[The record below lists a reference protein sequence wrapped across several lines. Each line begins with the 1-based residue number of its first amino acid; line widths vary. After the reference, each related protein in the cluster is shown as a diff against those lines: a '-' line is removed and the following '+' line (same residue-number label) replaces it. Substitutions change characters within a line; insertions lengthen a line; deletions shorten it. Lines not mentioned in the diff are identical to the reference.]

1 MLTALTPSSRQLQKI
16 AAEILEESGF
26 GRFDDSI
33 NRCDA
38 NETAVFARSL
48 EYVFK
53 TLIETRYIDLKAD
66 VLFPVNREVPAGA
79 ESYVS
84 RIYDYAGSAII
95 GNMLAD
101 DLPTVELVAAEQTNR
116 IVPIINGYAYTVLDA
131 FKAALSGI
139 NPSVLKP
146 KIAKRTMLNK
156 VEQICAFGDTNYS
169 VRGALNNA
177 SVDLM
182 LAGGELTGNWL
193 DTGTGATMLADLHL
207 IGNNS
212 AVNTNGIWSA
222 DTMIFP
228 INLWA
233 KITTMPYS
241 QYDATPVL
249 KKFLES
255 SPYIKNVEVWPLLN
269 LADAG
274 GDGGRIVAYKRDEE
288 VIRQI
293 VSQDFT
299 QLPPQYRNFK
309 IAVPCYMLHGG
320 IDILQPAAMTY
331 ADGLGD

>member
-1 MLTALTPSSRQLQKI
+1 MLTALSPTTRQLHKM
-16 AAEILEESGF
+16 AAEILEQSGL
-26 GRFDDSI
+26 GRFDDKT
-33 NRCDA
+33 NRQDA
-38 NETAVFARSL
+38 NETAQFARSL

-66 VLFPVNREVPAGA
+66 VLFPVNREVPPGA

-101 DLPTVELVAAEQTNR
+101 DLPTVEMVAAEQVNR

-131 FKAALSGI
+131 FKAALSGM
-139 NPSVLKP
+139 NPSILKP
-146 KIAKRTMLNK
+146 KIAKRTMMNK
-156 VEQICAFGDTNYS
+156 VEQICAFGDTAYG

-182 LAGGELTGNWL
+182 TVGELNGNWL
-193 DTGTGATMLADLHL
+193 DTATGAQVLSDLHL
-207 IGNNS
+207 IGNNV
-212 AVNTNGIWSA
+212 AVNTNGIWAA
-222 DTMIFP
+222 DTMVFP

-233 KITTMPYS
+233 KVTTMPFS
-241 QYDATPVL
+241 TTVGTPVL
-249 KKFLES
+249 KLFLES
-255 SPYIKNVEVWPLLN
+255 NPYIKNVEVWPMLN
-269 LADAG
+269 LADAQ
-274 GDGGRIVAYKRDEE
+274 GDGGRVLAYKRDEE

-293 VSQDFT
+293 VAQDFT

-331 ADGLGD
+331 ADGMGD